1 MREIKFRAWDS
12 FNNRMIQNYRI
23 LKICFVRSNH
33 IPSFVVYSNKN
44 IENHTK
50 KEKMINN
57 IYKNKKRSKYDRD

>member
-50 KEKMINN
+50 KRENDKQYI
-57 IYKNKKRSKYDRD
+57 